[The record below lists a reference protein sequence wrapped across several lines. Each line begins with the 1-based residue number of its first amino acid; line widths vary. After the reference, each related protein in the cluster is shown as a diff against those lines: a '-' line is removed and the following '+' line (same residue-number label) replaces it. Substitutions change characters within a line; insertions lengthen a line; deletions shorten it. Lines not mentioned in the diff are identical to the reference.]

1 MFEHPFDDFIDYYYD
16 LEDCEQ
22 LMAEERMRGE
32 SEHAEYVVS
41 STGSTAGRAK
51 KLPPK
56 SVDEC
61 LEGLSAILKECGGRL
76 PVQ

>member
-1 MFEHPFDDFIDYYYD
+1 MFDHPFDPFIDYYYD

-22 LMAEERMRGE
+22 LMAEERAQNETNDNAG
-32 SEHAEYVVS
+32 
-41 STGSTAGRAK
+41 TGSTAGRAK

-61 LEGLSAILKECGGRL
+61 LDGLSAILQECGGKL
-76 PVQ
+76 PIK